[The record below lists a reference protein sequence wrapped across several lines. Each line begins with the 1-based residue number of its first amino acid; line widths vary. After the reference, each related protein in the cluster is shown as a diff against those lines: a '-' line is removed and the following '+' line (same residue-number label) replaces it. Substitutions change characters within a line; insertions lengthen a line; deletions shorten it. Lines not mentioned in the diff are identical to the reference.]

1 MTIASDIRLQRVYGD
16 SAPSKGKRVLVDRV
30 WPRGRKKESLVLDL
44 WLRDIGPS
52 DELRSWFGHR
62 PERWEEFERRYRAEL
77 EQPPQQQ
84 LLDQLSALAREGP
97 VTLLY
102 GAKDEERNQAV
113 VLRSVVEERLA
124 AES

>member
-16 SAPSKGKRVLVDRV
+16 SAPSRGKRVLVDRV
-30 WPRGRKKESLVLDL
+30 WPRGRKKESLALDL
-44 WLRDIGPS
+44 WLRDLGPS
-52 DELRSWFGHR
+52 DELRRWFGHR
-62 PERWEEFERRYRAEL
+62 PERWEEFQRRYRAEL

-84 LLDQLSALAREGP
+84 LLDRLSALARGGP